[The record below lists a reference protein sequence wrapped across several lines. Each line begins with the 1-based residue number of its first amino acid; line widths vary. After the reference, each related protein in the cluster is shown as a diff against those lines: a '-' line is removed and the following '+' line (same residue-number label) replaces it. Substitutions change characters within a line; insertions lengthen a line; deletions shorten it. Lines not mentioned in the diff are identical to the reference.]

1 MNYRIEKRQVQAV
14 HANGTPITRTEE
26 VRVPVLPKD
35 WDQIAIRAVVTLV
48 LALTLVSVTWSTV
61 SIGSLLKGGVGYAAA
76 SIFDIAWA
84 VCLILEWMARYEPRK
99 RAFPRSL
106 GWGLLVATMLSIGAH
121 GVLMMHSWAAAV
133 IGAGVSL
140 FAKVLWLGV
149 LQHIDRELSADDQA
163 LVAAEKSRAY
173 TALALASTRR
183 QVRKVEQ
190 YAAAELLAMENAGFT
205 VPPAVELVDVEPEPV
220 RTPQTLGRAAE
231 AIRTDSEHGT
241 QAAPETVAA
250 LEAARADGWSV
261 QEVWQAAMAGRV
273 PSGYPDAAVS
283 GQVSRPQ
290 ADQLRPQQPE
300 RVPEQGNG
308 RLSLATAVQVLMN
321 GGVTDRAQLE
331 LLLPSLVGGPFKPE
345 SLDREMRKHRT

>member
-26 VRVPVLPKD
+26 VRVPVLPRD

-76 SIFDIAWA
+76 SIFDVAWA

-121 GVLMMHSWAAAV
+121 GVLMMHSWAAAI

-149 LQHIDRELSADDQA
+149 LQHIDRDLSADDQA

-190 YAAAELLAMENAGFT
+190 NAAAELLAMENAGFT
-205 VPPAVELVDVEPEPV
+205 TPPAVELLEAEPEPV

-231 AIRTDSEHGT
+231 AILADSEHGT
-241 QAAPETVAA
+241 EATPQTVAA
-250 LEAARADGWSV
+250 LEAARANGWSI

-273 PSGYPDAAVS
+273 PSGHPDAAVS
-283 GQVSRPQ
+283 AQVNRPHPGEGRPQ
-290 ADQLRPQQPE
+290 PPEE
-300 RVPEQGNG
+300 RVPEQGG
-308 RLSLATAVQVLMN
+308 RLSLATAVQVLMT
-321 GGVTDRAQLE
+321 GGVTDRGQLE
-331 LLLPSLVGGPFKPE
+331 LLLPSLVGAPFKAE